1 MNLSERV
8 HKAVSQVPILDFH
21 THLYQPSFGMTLW
34 GVDEL
39 VTYHY
44 LVAEV
49 MRRFTPT
56 SPTAFLSMSKRLQ
69 ADMIWDLLFVRNTPV
84 SEATTGVLTVLNSFG
99 LDVRATSLN
108 EAREFF
114 AAQNPATHFHRVMDM
129 AGVESLVMTNDP
141 LDPVE
146 AQHWESGSELDPRF
160 HAALRIDPILN
171 NWPDATEKL
180 KAKGYKTG
188 LILDEES
195 LAEVRRF
202 LTDWIKIMR
211 PAYMAVSLPP
221 SFDFPEDSH
230 RNTVLTKAVLPV
242 CQEFNLPFAM
252 MIGVNKRVHPE
263 LEDAGD
269 SVGLSDMT
277 AVERLC
283 HAFPR
288 NRFMVTVLAREN
300 QHGLCVAAR
309 KFCNLMP
316 FGCWWFMN
324 NPSLVYETT
333 LMRLETLG
341 TSFIPQHSDARV
353 LEQLIYKWS
362 HSRRDIA
369 NALVARY
376 EALGRTGYEV
386 NDKQIKLDAELLLG
400 EIARGW
406 TAIGFDS
413 PDDE

>member
-1 MNLSERV
+1 MPSLSERV
-8 HKAVSQVPILDFH
+8 HKAVSEVRILDFH

-34 GVDEL
+34 GIDEL
-39 VTYHY
+39 LTYHY

-56 SPTAFLSMSKRLQ
+56 SPNAFLSMPKRQQ
-69 ADMIWDLLFVRNTPV
+69 ADMIWDLLFVQNTPI
-84 SEATTGVLTVLNSFG
+84 SEATNGVLTVLNAFG
-99 LDVRATSLN
+99 LDVRATSLE

-114 AAQNPATHFHRVMDM
+114 ADQDPATHYHRVMDM
-129 AGVESLVMTNDP
+129 ARVESLVTTNDP

-146 AQHWESGSELDPRF
+146 AQHWECGSELDPRF

-188 LILDEES
+188 LILDGES

-202 LTDWIKIMR
+202 LVDWIKIMR
-211 PAYMAVSLPP
+211 PAYLAVSLPP
-221 SFDFPEDSH
+221 SFAFPEDSH
-230 RNTVLTKAVLPV
+230 RNTVLAKTVLPI
-242 CQEFNLPFAM
+242 CEEFGLPFAI
-252 MIGVNKRVHPE
+252 MIGVNKRVNPE
-263 LEDAGD
+263 LGEAGD

-324 NPSLVYETT
+324 NPSLVFETT

-341 TSFIPQHSDARV
+341 TTFIPQHSDARV

-369 NALVARY
+369 NALVTRY
-376 EALGRTGYEV
+376 EALGRAGYEV
-386 NDKQIKLDAELLLG
+386 TNEQIQQDAELLL
-400 EIARGW
+400 RGNATSW
-406 TAIGFDS
+406 MG
-413 PDDE
+413 